1 MTLALNRRRFLA
13 SSATG
18 LVTGGS
24 VLSTTTGAQQ
34 ITNRANRNAKPVGE
48 RRDIVVYKDR
58 FAYCSHACI
67 AGLANGEWIVAF
79 NECQLRQPY
88 THPPSDPHFH
98 NLLTRSSDLGETWS
112 APQVVPGWDWYGVE
126 CPGLAQLTDGTVVL
140 NQWQFLWHPLD
151 RARQM
156 ASEGKEISVN
166 TGERWQL
173 ADGSTDWSRSRY
185 PWGRANGGCYVH
197 LSGDG
202 GRTWTHTAKIDTSPY
217 VGGYTPRGVVQLSD
231 GTVLMA
237 TADHPLNRHAFAVH
251 SDDGGRSWNRT
262 VLIGRKG
269 DEDFSEPA
277 AAVLAD
283 DKVVVMVRNDDTH
296 YLHQCDSADG
306 GRTWAPVRQTP
317 IWGYPADLLLLSDGR
332 LLCTY
337 GHRRE
342 PYGIRAC
349 LSEDGG
355 RSWEYDQ
362 ELIIRDDLPNR
373 NLGYPVSIEYQP
385 GKIFTI
391 YYGEDSEGLTSIQG
405 SYWRL
410 S

>member
-1 MTLALNRRRFLA
+1 MTLAVNRRRFLA
-13 SSATG
+13 SSAAG
-18 LVTGGS
+18 LLTGGS
-24 VLSTTTGAQQ
+24 VLSATTGGQQ
-34 ITNRANRNAKPVGE
+34 TNRANRNAKPVGG
-48 RRDIVVYKDR
+48 RRDIIVYKDR
-58 FAYCSHACI
+58 FAYCSHACG

-79 NECQLRQPY
+79 NECQLQQPY

-112 APQVVPGWDWYGVE
+112 TPQVAPGWDWYGVE

-140 NQWQFLWHPLD
+140 NQWQFLWYPLD
-151 RARQM
+151 TARQM
-156 ASEGKEISVN
+156 ATEGKEIWVN
-166 TGERWQL
+166 TGKRWHV

-185 PWGRANGGCYVH
+185 PWGRVNGGCYVH
-197 LSGDG
+197 LSTDG
-202 GRTWTHTAKIDTSPY
+202 GRRWAHTAKIDTSPY

-231 GTVLMA
+231 DTVLMA
-237 TADHPLNRHAFAVH
+237 TADHPLNRHAFAIH
-251 SDDGGRSWNRT
+251 SDDGGRTWNRT

-283 DKVVVMVRNDDTH
+283 DKVVVMVRNDDTR
-296 YLHQCDSADG
+296 YLQQCDSADG
-306 GRTWAPVRQTP
+306 GRTWGPVRQTP
-317 IWGYPADLLLLSDGR
+317 IWGYPADLLLLSDSR

-349 LSEDGG
+349 LSDDSGK
-355 RSWEYDQ
+355 SWQYDQ
-362 ELIIRDDLPNR
+362 ELIIRHDLPNR

-391 YYGEDSEGLTSIQG
+391 YYGEDGEGVTCIQG